1 MIRILLADDQP
12 LVRVGLRAMLDED
25 DIEVVAEAATGHE
38 AVRLAIEHRPDI
50 VLMDIRMPGLDGI
63 AATRGIVA
71 EHRLSQVRV
80 VILTTYDLDEYVYQ
94 ALRSGASGFALK
106 DAEPVALL
114 TGLRAVAR
122 GEALLAPTVTHRLIA
137 EFTAR
142 SRTPPQPLDLRHLT
156 DREEQVLR
164 LVVSGRSNDEIAE
177 RLAISPATAKTHISR
192 ILAKLDARDRA
203 QLVVQAYESGSSAP
217 TGSPDQPSVTQS
229 SEPPRWPANPRER
242 WDSAGPAGRRT
253 ETGVADAQRTG
264 ERGEAV
270 IEDQCG
276 PSWSV

>member
-1 MIRILLADDQP
+1 VIRILLADDQP

-203 QLVVQAYESGSSAP
+203 QLVVQAYESGYIRP
-217 TGSPDQPSVTQS
+217 HWLT
-229 SEPPRWPANPRER
+229 
-242 WDSAGPAGRRT
+242 
-253 ETGVADAQRTG
+253 
-264 ERGEAV
+264 
-270 IEDQCG
+270 
-276 PSWSV
+276 